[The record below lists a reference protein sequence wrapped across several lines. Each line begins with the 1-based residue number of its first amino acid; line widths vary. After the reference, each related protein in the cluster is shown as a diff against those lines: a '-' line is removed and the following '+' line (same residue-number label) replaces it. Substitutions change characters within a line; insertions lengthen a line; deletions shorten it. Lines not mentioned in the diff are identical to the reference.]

1 MYKSVKVADM
11 YLFVD
16 QQEDLER
23 VPPTLLA
30 RFGRPVEAMRI
41 ELTPERRLAR
51 SEAPIVLEAISV
63 RGFYLQM
70 PPVIDAPVAGGKT
83 AGQKMAGK
91 ERE

>member
-1 MYKSVKVADM
+1 VRHVIVYKSVKVADM

-51 SEAPIVLEAISV
+51 SEALAVLEAISI

-70 PPVIDAPVAGGKT
+70 PPVIDAP
-83 AGQKMAGK
+83 MSGK